1 MNRKKYTLTQNQIEG
16 VCDCIESIITLS
28 DALNV
33 IGDEVGEKGLST
45 KLNVEDIK
53 EGLVDDKDISI
64 LLNICDNFTDQIEKH
79 LDLQKELNYEIRSK
93 IQEAKSWL

>member
-1 MNRKKYTLTQNQIEG
+1 MNRKKYTLSQNQIEG
-16 VCDCIESIITLS
+16 ICDCIDSIIILS
-28 DALNV
+28 EALNI
-33 IGDEVGEKGLST
+33 IGEEAINKSLST

-64 LLNICDNFTDQIEKH
+64 LLNICDKFTDQIEKH
-79 LDLQKELNYEIRSK
+79 LDLQKELNYEIRGK